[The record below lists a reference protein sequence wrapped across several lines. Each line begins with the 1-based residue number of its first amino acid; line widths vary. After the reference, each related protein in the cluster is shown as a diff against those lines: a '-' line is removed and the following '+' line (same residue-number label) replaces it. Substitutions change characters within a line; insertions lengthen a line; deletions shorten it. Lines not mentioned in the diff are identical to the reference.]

1 MEEAH
6 KMKQILKLTILILLI
21 IALAGFVFMRFFASP
36 AAAPENAVKETA
48 APEKTP
54 EAVPGAEYFTFNFV
68 GDNTLAGIGYESTTG
83 GREDYPYANTKQY
96 LEGAEFNF
104 ANLECIYSDAALY
117 SDSLFHF
124 QSPTKNTAMLT
135 WAGIDFVTTANN
147 HTLDYGQR
155 GLEDTVSALEKAGIA
170 YGLDGKTA
178 IFTTE
183 NGIKI
188 GIYCGFQYI
197 SEKTVVSAINE
208 LKAQDTDLIICAFH
222 WGNEGAYRP
231 TAMQTS
237 LAHAAIDAGADFVYG
252 SHPHVLQP
260 FEEYG
265 GGYIIYSLANWSFG
279 GNSRPA
285 DMDTAIVQLTVM
297 RDTDGTVSLAG
308 YKLIPCRV
316 SSVSHLNDYCPTPY
330 EEGTAEYDRC
340 MSKLLGTFTGPDLV
354 VDYSHLRPQPS
365 DSAEPSESPDVP
377 DEPQPTP
384 DADIPETPPVEV
396 TE

>member
-1 MEEAH
+1 
-6 KMKQILKLTILILLI
+6 MKNVLKLTLLFILIITLVL
-21 IALAGFVFMRFFASP
+21 FVIFRFISAQDGDTEQ
-36 AAAPENAVKETA
+36 AEN
-48 APEKTP
+48 TP
-54 EAVPGAEYFTFNFV
+54 EPEETVEPDPEAEYFTFNFV

-83 GREDYPYANTKQY
+83 GNADYPYANTKEF
-96 LEGAEFNF
+96 LDGAEFNF
-104 ANLECIYSDAALY
+104 ANLECIYSDAPLY
-117 SDSLFHF
+117 SDTLFHF
-124 QSPTKNTAMLT
+124 KSPTKNTAMLT

-155 GLEDTVSALEKAGIA
+155 GLDDTVSALEDAGIA

-178 IFTTE
+178 VFETE

-188 GIYCGFQYI
+188 GIYCGFQYVT
-197 SEKTVVSAINE
+197 ERGVVSAINS
-208 LKAQDTDLIICAFH
+208 LKSENVDLIMCAFH
-222 WGNEGAYRP
+222 WGTEGAYHP

-260 FEEYG
+260 FEEYN

-297 RDTDGTVSLAG
+297 RSPEGKVSIAG
-308 YKLIPCRV
+308 YKLIPCCV
-316 SSVSHLNDYCPTPY
+316 SSVTSYNDYCPTPY
-330 EEGTAEYDRC
+330 EKGTADYDRC

-354 VDYSHLRPQPS
+354 VDYSGLRPHDTDTPENP
-365 DSAEPSESPDVP
+365 DNPEPTEAPEPTDV
-377 DEPQPTP
+377 PQPTP
-384 DADIPETPPVEV
+384 DAEIPEVPVPDV